1 MGLSITSS
9 WGNGH
14 ATTYRALVKALAAL
28 GHRVLFLER
37 DVPWYAEHRDQAR
50 PEGCRVELY
59 ATLEELEATFEREVR
74 DADVVMVGSYVP
86 DGADVLSWVLDTA
99 RGLKIFYDID
109 TPVTLARLQAGE
121 KTYLTREAIPELD
134 AYLSFSGG
142 AALTRLEREYHA
154 RVALPLFCSVDPE
167 LYAPSDRAPTRDLGY
182 LGTYCADR
190 QGALERLLLEPAR
203 RLPRSRFMIAGACY
217 PPEAWP
223 ANVERVEHIPPGEHS
238 SFYGSLRYTLNVT
251 RAHMIDVGHSP
262 SVRLFEAAACGVP
275 IIGDVWPG
283 IEDFF
288 EPKREILLASEAA
301 EVEDYLERL
310 SEPERKSIARRA
322 RHRVLGEHT
331 ALHRARELEGYLRQ
345 LGAAQSTAPSA
356 KLAPAVARAKLVGS

>member
-59 ATLEELEATFEREVR
+59 RTLEELEATFEREVR

-86 DGADVLSWVLDTA
+86 DGVEVLSWVLDTA

-109 TPVTLARLQAGE
+109 TPVTLARLEAGE

-154 RVALPLFCSVDPE
+154 RIALPLFCSVDPE
-167 LYAPSDRAPTRDLGY
+167 LYAPSERPPSRDLGY

-190 QGALERLLLEPAR
+190 QAALERLLLEPAR
-203 RLPRSRFMIAGACY
+203 RMAERRFIIAGACY

-223 ANVERVEHIPPGEHS
+223 ANVERVEHVPPGDHS

-275 IIGDVWPG
+275 IIGDAWPG

-288 EPKREILLASEAA
+288 EPQREILLASEAN

-310 SEPERKSIARRA
+310 REPERKSIARRA
-322 RHRVLGEHT
+322 RQRVLGEHT
-331 ALHRARELEGYLRQ
+331 ALHRARELEGYLRR
-345 LGAAQSTAPSA
+345 LGAAQSSPVSA
-356 KLAPAVARAKLVGS
+356 KLPSEIDRAKMVGS